1 MTILGSTGPV
11 LVFETILNNFSKQQ
25 NIDYIGFRAWV
36 GLWTAFILIIIVV
49 TDCSALVKYITRF
62 TEESFASLIAIIFIK
77 ESIFKLIEINK
88 GYRSSSNPLDYSK
101 EYAQNFNCLRCVQV
115 TENGSLTTNT
125 TGLEFLS
132 ESECIQLGPGYK
144 FLSDCKYV
152 PDVYYFSIFLYIFTF
167 SFAMILKS
175 FRTSRFFP
183 SAVRYKVSD
192 FGIVIVIGSAVA
204 LDYFCGYNTPK
215 LNVPLKFETT
225 IPTRGWLINPLT
237 RNPGKWWLFF
247 LAIVPALLAT
257 ILIFMDQHITAVIVN
272 RKENKL
278 KKGGGY
284 HLDLLV
290 VAVAIGINSILGLP
304 WMVAATVLSIN
315 HVLSL
320 KKETESAAPGEKPKF
335 LGVIEQRFTNVAVF
349 VLIGC
354 SIFLSNLLRV

>member
-36 GLWTAFILIIIVV
+36 GLWTAFILIVIVV

-125 TGLEFLS
+125 TGL
-132 ESECIQLGPGYK
+132 
-144 FLSDCKYV
+144 DV